1 MPRSKIRRG
10 RENLRLSPGLT
21 LLEAQKRITILER
34 ERDDLKRRLED
45 LDADRQLQAGE
56 VRAAQAIVAEY
67 EDAAAH
73 DLRRAQAK
81 QDALRIIAQKSF

>member
-1 MPRSKIRRG
+1 MRGSRIRRG
-10 RENLRLSPGLT
+10 REHLAASRDLALR
-21 LLEAQKRITILER
+21 EAQKQIAILER
-34 ERDDLKRRLED
+34 QLED
-45 LDADRQLQAGE
+45 LDGDRQLQAGE

-81 QDALRIIAQKSF
+81 QEALRMIALRSL

>member
-10 RENLRLSPGLT
+10 RKNLAASLDLALRR
-21 LLEAQKRITILER
+21 AQEQIAVLER

-67 EDAAAH
+67 EYAAAH
-73 DLRRAQAK
+73 DLRRARAK
-81 QDALRIIAQKSF
+81 QEALRMIAQRSF